1 MIVIEVVDRPVGKVD
16 QFAERV
22 RLHQRSELGAVAIG
36 HALLRRPELRFRSLD
51 ALDLFSGAEGPMLG
65 DDRHQSR
72 EVRRVRVRSTT
83 MFLPKRFEDELGGV
97 GLNQIGD
104 PVDRGRRSP
113 LTDQAGGELTKLV
126 APIDLCRVAKFL

>member
-1 MIVIEVVDRPVGKVD
+1 
-16 QFAERV
+16 
-22 RLHQRSELGAVAIG
+22 
-36 HALLRRPELRFRSLD
+36 
-51 ALDLFSGAEGPMLG
+51 
-65 DDRHQSR
+65 
-72 EVRRVRVRSTT
+72 

-97 GLNQIGD
+97 GLDQIGD